1 MYKIGICD
9 DDIIYVDNIVR
20 EINLFFKDHNQIE
33 IVNFNNPFQV
43 LHNYQQIDILFLDIE
58 MPKFSGIELKNKLEI
73 LGYPGYIIYI
83 TNYEEYMYEAF
94 GKNVVAYISKSNL
107 KKIHETLE
115 KIINNESRNKSI
127 RIGNMELKLN
137 QIEFLQSDRG
147 YIYIHTN
154 KGVEYYCIYLKDLL
168 QRINSNLFIQIHRSY
183 VVNLTYVKSFTS
195 QFVILL
201 NDKEIP
207 LSRTY
212 KKQFKIRFY
221 KYLKEN

>member
-1 MYKIGICD
+1 
-9 DDIIYVDNIVR
+9 
-20 EINLFFKDHNQIE
+20 
-33 IVNFNNPFQV
+33 
-43 LHNYQQIDILFLDIE
+43 

-73 LGYPGYIIYI
+73 LGYSGYIIYI
-83 TNYEEYMYEAF
+83 TNYEEYMHEAF
-94 GKNVVAYISKSNL
+94 GKNIIAYIPKSNL
-107 KKIHETLE
+107 SMIHQTLE
-115 KIINNESRNKSI
+115 KIINIESGNKRI
-127 RIGNMELKLN
+127 RIGNIDFKSN

-147 YIYIHTN
+147 YVYIHTN
-154 KGVEYYCIYLKDLL
+154 KGVEYYCVYLKDLL

-201 NDKEIP
+201 DNKEIP

-212 KKQFKIRFY
+212 KKEFKIRFY